1 MVLWKVVDKLC
12 NPSVCG
18 SHFIFHDLLVDI
30 ELYCIISLISYF
42 LVHDSPQLE
51 DELGRFTYFYLLFS
65 RHILKSLEFE
75 RRKIMWLRTINN
87 EVFIGNMAVKTLFEL
102 VKTN

>member
-18 SHFIFHDLLVDI
+18 SHFIFHDLLVDV

-42 LVHDSPQLE
+42 LVHDSPQL
-51 DELGRFTYFYLLFS
+51 DY
-65 RHILKSLEFE
+65 
-75 RRKIMWLRTINN
+75 
-87 EVFIGNMAVKTLFEL
+87 EL
-102 VKTN
+102 VGSHISTFCLVDIFLRV